1 MTVTA
6 APPPAPRAPT
16 RALLT
21 PNQMQ
26 WVGVGLA
33 LLAVLVTVPPITLE
47 TPVAPAILGLLAI
60 LCFAWLLRRGARK
73 QASYVAVAVLFC
85 LVLAYTIQTAEKV
98 TIEGI
103 VTAGLFA
110 ATLRFATPLV
120 FASLGGLYS
129 ERSGVVNVGLEGM
142 MLTGAFFGVLVS
154 DKTSSWVIGLLGA
167 AVAAGVL
174 ALIHAFFSIH
184 LRADQI
190 VSGFGINILAL
201 GGTSYLFRS
210 IYGTEGTPE
219 IDRIPAIRIP
229 LVRDIPFVGD
239 VIGNMN
245 IMIWLALIL
254 VALTWFFVFRTPW
267 GLRMRAVG
275 EHPRAADTV
284 GIDVYRVR
292 YLAVVTSG
300 ALAGLGGAYL
310 SFGLLGL
317 FNENMTAGRGFIA
330 LAALIFGKWH
340 PVGALGACLLFG
352 FSQALG
358 NSLQTSAGVS
368 ANVVSILPYALT
380 LIALVGLVGRSVAP
394 ASVGRPYQK
403 Q

>member
-1 MTVTA
+1 VTIVA
-6 APPPAPRAPT
+6 IVLSA
-16 RALLT
+16 
-21 PNQMQ
+21 
-26 WVGVGLA
+26 
-33 LLAVLVTVPPITLE
+33 LAVLVTVPPLSVE
-47 TPVAPAILGLLAI
+47 TFVVPSLLILLA
-60 LCFAWLLRRGARK
+60 LVCTGWAWRRGDSKGA
-73 QASYVAVAVLFC
+73 AYAGMAVVAGYA
-85 LVLAYTIQTAEKV
+85 LALTIQAAQQV

-120 FASLGGLYS
+120 FAALGGLFS
-129 ERSGVVNVGLEGM
+129 ERAGVVNIGLEGM
-142 MLTGAFFGVLVS
+142 MLTGAFFGVWVS
-154 DKTSSWVIGLLGA
+154 DVSSSWAIGLLGA
-167 AVAAGVL
+167 MFFAGL
-174 ALIHAFFSIH
+174 MALVHAFFSIH

-190 VSGFGINILAL
+190 VSGTAINILAL
-201 GGTSYLFRS
+201 GGTAYLFRS
-210 IYGTEGTPE
+210 IYGTDGTPK
-219 IDRIPAIRIP
+219 IDKIPALRIP
-229 LVRDIPFVGD
+229 LVEDIPFIGD

-245 IMIWLALIL
+245 VMIWLALIL
-254 VALTWFFVFRTPW
+254 VALTWFFVYRTPW

-284 GIDVYRVR
+284 GIGVYRTR
-292 YLAVVTSG
+292 YLAVVASG

-310 SFGLLGL
+310 SFGLLSG
-317 FNENMTAGRGFIA
+317 FGENMTAGRGFIA

-340 PVGALGACLLFG
+340 PVGALGAALLFG

-368 ANVVSILPYALT
+368 ADLVAILPYALT
-380 LIALVGLVGRSVAP
+380 LIALVGLVGRSVGP